1 MPRMYPATVRRQ
13 IVSRLRSGQA
23 VAAVAAETGICQ
35 ATLFR
40 WKRQALI
47 DAGVI
52 EGTPSVEADELAAAH
67 KRIAQLEAEL
77 ALTRDACELFNAE
90 AVVPPK
96 RRRAIVEG
104 LIARGHSA
112 RSACR
117 ISGLARSL
125 LQYYRRR
132 PVPDRQIRRLIVAD
146 TITEIHQRSRGTYG
160 GRRIRAALLADYDM
174 NVNLKLVRSIMGE
187 NGLCGLPRSTRR
199 LPNLIRVN
207 TPADLVNR
215 QFTATQPNELWCT
228 DITEHPARD
237 GKVYCCAILDCFS
250 RMIVART
257 FSTTA
262 DTALVNNAVNMA
274 VGNRRR
280 SGSTILHAD
289 HGTQG
294 GFNWSSQHP
303 VIAEVFGGSS
313 TTGSGSGGP
322 PEVEIARASEVS
334 APRRGSVLGR
344 DRQRASAGRGG
355 DCRRGVATRGA
366 TVVPQRWRYATVRSE
381 EDVVGPLPVVR

>member
-13 IVSRLRSGQA
+13 IVQRLRSGEA
-23 VAAVAAETGICQ
+23 VAAIAAETGIAQ

-77 ALTRDACELFNAE
+77 ALTRDACELFNE
-90 AVVPPK
+90 QAVVPPK
-96 RRRAIVEG
+96 RRRAIAEG

-117 ISGLARSL
+117 ITGLARSL

-132 PVPDRQIRRLIVAD
+132 PVPDREIRRLIVAD
-146 TITEIHQRSRGTYG
+146 TITEIHQRSRSTYG

-174 NVNLKLVRSIMGE
+174 NVNLKLVRSIMTE
-187 NGLCGLPRSTRR
+187 HGLHGLPHPPRR
-199 LPNLIRVN
+199 IPNLIRVT
-207 TPADLVNR
+207 TPTDLVNR
-215 QFTATQPNELWCT
+215 QFTATRPNELWCT

-262 DTALVNNAVNMA
+262 
-274 VGNRRR
+274 
-280 SGSTILHAD
+280 
-289 HGTQG
+289 
-294 GFNWSSQHP
+294 
-303 VIAEVFGGSS
+303 
-313 TTGSGSGGP
+313 
-322 PEVEIARASEVS
+322 
-334 APRRGSVLGR
+334 
-344 DRQRASAGRGG
+344 
-355 DCRRGVATRGA
+355 
-366 TVVPQRWRYATVRSE
+366 
-381 EDVVGPLPVVR
+381 